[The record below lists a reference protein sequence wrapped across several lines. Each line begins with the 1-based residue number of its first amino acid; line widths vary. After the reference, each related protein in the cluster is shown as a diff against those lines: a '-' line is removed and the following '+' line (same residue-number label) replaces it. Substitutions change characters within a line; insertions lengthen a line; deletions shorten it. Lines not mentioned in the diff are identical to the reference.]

1 MKELMLG
8 NKALARGLYE
18 GGCSVASSYPGTPST
33 EVTEEISL
41 FRDIYSEWAPNEKVA
56 MEVAFGAA
64 LAGKRSM
71 CAMKHVGMNVA
82 ADPMYTAS
90 HTGVNAGMVI
100 VVADDAGMHSS
111 QNEQDSR
118 HHAIASKLPML
129 EPSDSAE
136 ALAFAKAAYEISEE
150 YDTPVIIK
158 MCTRV
163 AHSQSVVEKGERIE
177 KERKLYEKNPQ
188 KYLMTPA
195 NAIRRHPIVEE
206 RTRKLIEL
214 GNTGSF
220 RDVELNRVEK
230 SASDVGII
238 CDSTCYQYVKEVFGD
253 KVNVLKIGLVN
264 PLPTTLILDFAKGVK
279 SLWVVEELDPVIE
292 NHCRSMGLE
301 VHGKDVLPL
310 EWEYSQNL
318 LREKIVPL
326 LEGMDLSGMEVPCSD
341 KLEEAIP
348 VRPPVMCA
356 GCPHRGL
363 FYTLSKQKVRV
374 MGDIG
379 CYTLGGAAPLFAM
392 DNNLCMGAS
401 VSMLHGFNKVCGKES
416 EGSTVAVI
424 GDSTFLHSGMTSL
437 ADIAYNLSNSTVI
450 ILDNSITGMTGHQ
463 QNPATGLDIHGDP
476 CGKIDL
482 ESLVRAMGIQR
493 VRVVDPYDLAQCDAA
508 VKEELAAEAPSVII
522 SRRPCALLKTVD
534 RKPVIHNKPLV
545 NDPDKCVG
553 CKSCM
558 KVGCPAISM
567 KDKKAVI
574 DRTQCI
580 GCGICQQMCRFDAL
594 VTAEELKRRK
604 EG

>member
-90 HTGVNAGMVI
+90 YTGVNAGMVI